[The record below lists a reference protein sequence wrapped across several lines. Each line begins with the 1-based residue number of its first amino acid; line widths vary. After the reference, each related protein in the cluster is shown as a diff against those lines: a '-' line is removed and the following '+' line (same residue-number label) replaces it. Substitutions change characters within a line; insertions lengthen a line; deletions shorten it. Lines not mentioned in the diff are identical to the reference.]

1 MPLRTLLGNALSLC
15 FVCLQEDGSAP
26 EESSG
31 GALKVSYGIVSASFE
46 SAILFLITFKELAV
60 NKLLQ
65 ISIRVYLCIHISIP
79 DSQEIARKLAIR
91 EI

>member
-15 FVCLQEDGSAP
+15 FVCLPEVGSAP

-31 GALKVSYGIVSASFE
+31 GALKVSFDIASASFE
-46 SAILFLITFKELAV
+46 SAILFLIHYKELAV
-60 NKLLQ
+60 NKFLQ
-65 ISIRVYLCIHISIP
+65 ISIRVYLCIHISILY
-79 DSQEIARKLAIR
+79 SQEVARKLAIR